1 MSEPL
6 KITVE
11 DSPEDSDTCVIA
23 VNRPVSPTPLYV
35 STPEEAHDHQL
46 ALQILELGKLDALLL
61 QDMTITLLKNVNGPK
76 WSEVVPDV
84 EKFVRAYYE
93 EYDRVAE
100 AAERPMT
107 AKEEELTARIREIME
122 NEINPAIASHGGRI
136 DVLGVRDSTV
146 YVHMGGGCQGCG
158 MATVTLREGV
168 EAALSEKVPEIDTIL
183 DTTDH
188 AAGTNPYYQP
198 R

>member
-1 MSEPL
+1 MSEEL
-6 KITVE
+6 RITVE
-11 DSPEDSDTCVIA
+11 DSPEDSDTCVIS

-61 QDMTITLLKNVNGPK
+61 QDVTITLLKGADGPK
-76 WSEVVPDV
+76 WSEVAPAV
-84 EKFVRAYYE
+84 EQLVRAYYE
-93 EYDRVAE
+93 EYDRVAA

-107 AKEEELTARIREIME
+107 TAEEELTERIREIME

-136 DVLGVRDSTV
+136 DVLGVRDTTV

-158 MATVTLREGV
+158 MAAVTLRQGV
-168 EAALSEKVPEIDTIL
+168 EAALNEKVPEIDTIL

-188 AAGTNPYYQP
+188 AAGTNPYYKA
-198 R
+198 